1 MATVL
6 VRQLD
11 DEVVRRLEQRAAG
24 NNRSLEGEVRHI
36 LVQAAG
42 DNMEEKTRAFRELSK
57 RLHEQQTDDRPQT
70 PSHILIR
77 EDRDS
82 GHGSLKRSAVDILNE
97 APGQR
102 VFKTAE
108 DVESYL
114 RDERASW
121 DR

>member
-1 MATVL
+1 MA
-6 VRQLD
+6 
-11 DEVVRRLEQRAAG
+11 
-24 NNRSLEGEVRHI
+24 
-36 LVQAAG
+36 
-42 DNMEEKTRAFRELSK
+42 EKRRAFRELSK
-57 RLHEQQTDDRPQT
+57 RLLDQQSGERPQT

-97 APGQR
+97 TPGQR
-102 VFKTAE
+102 LFKGAE

-114 RDERASW
+114 KDERASK